1 LSNLL
6 GFRPEEEI
14 ESTTVGGL
22 IAEWLGRVPQR
33 GEFVDRN
40 GIRIEVMAGDE
51 LRVSQV
57 RVSKSKA
64 AVAND

>member
-1 LSNLL
+1 V
-6 GFRPEEEI
+6 
-14 ESTTVGGL
+14 T
-22 IAEWLGRVPQR
+22 
-33 GEFVDRN
+33 
-40 GIRIEVMAGDE
+40 AGDE